1 MSDAHKPV
9 GTGDLEE
16 MHYELD
22 MPARSIIAAD
32 ARLCVGREVRRLGW
46 SRVLLVSDEFHEA
59 AGRVEEMSRLLENA
73 RISVSVYSDVNC
85 EPDTKIVESGFSR
98 YQADGCDGVVALG
111 GGSVID
117 AAKMINVRAH
127 NPGGVKQLMGVNNVT
142 RPCTGIVAIPTTA
155 GTGSEATKVVVI
167 ADSEN
172 AVKMT
177 GRDRAFVCAVAVL
190 DCKLTLSMPLG
201 LTGAVGIDAL
211 THAIEAFVSKEA
223 NTFTDAMAL
232 NAAGLISRS
241 IRRAVE
247 NGDDEDARR
256 DMLTGSFLAGI
267 AFSNASVGL
276 VHSMSEPLGACFHIP
291 HGLSNAMLLPAVTR
305 FSIEGASDRHA
316 ALARCMNLADESA
329 SDERCCQMLVEEL
342 HGLNRDLNIPTPA
355 SYGIDKSHYQDAIE
369 KMSLDASRAGSTAN
383 SPVVPTVEQI
393 AGIYR
398 SV

>member
-1 MSDAHKPV
+1 MSDVHKPAP
-9 GTGDLEE
+9 TGDLEE
-16 MHYELD
+16 MNYELD
-22 MPARSIIAAD
+22 MPGRSIIAAD
-32 ARLCVGREVRRLGW
+32 SRLCVGQEVRRLGW
-46 SRVLLVSDEFHEA
+46 SRVLLVSDEFHKA
-59 AGRVEEMSRLLENA
+59 AGRVEEMGRLLEEA
-73 RISVSVYSDVNC
+73 RIGVSVYCDVNC
-85 EPDTKIVESGFSR
+85 EPDTKIVESGFSQ

-117 AAKMINVRAH
+117 AAKTINVMAH
-127 NPGGVKQLMGVNNVT
+127 NPGSVKQLMGVNNVSAS
-142 RPCTGIVAIPTTA
+142 CTGIVAIPTTA

-190 DCKLTLSMPLG
+190 DCKLTMSMPPA
-201 LTGAVGIDAL
+201 LTGEVGIDAL
-211 THAIEAFVSKEA
+211 THAIEAFVSKQA
-223 NTFTDAMAL
+223 NTFTDAMAM
-232 NAAGLISRS
+232 NAADLIWRS

-247 NGDDEDARR
+247 DGSDQDARG

-276 VHSMSEPLGACFHIP
+276 VHSMSEPLGACFHIR

-305 FSIEGASDRHA
+305 FSIEGAPDRYA
-316 ALARCMNLADESA
+316 ALARSINLTDESA
-329 SDERCCQMLVEEL
+329 SDERCCWMLVEEL
-342 HGLNRDLNIPTPA
+342 GRLNRDLSIPTPGA
-355 SYGIDKSHYQDAIE
+355 YGIDNSDYQDAIE

>member
-1 MSDAHKPV
+1 MR
-9 GTGDLEE
+9 
-16 MHYELD
+16 YELD
-22 MPARSIIAAD
+22 MPGRSIIAAD
-32 ARLCVGREVRRLGW
+32 ARLDVGREVRRLGW
-46 SRVLLVSDEFHEA
+46 SRVLLVSDGFHEA
-59 AGRVEEMSRLLENA
+59 AGRVEEMSRLLEKA
-73 RISVSVYSDVNC
+73 RISVSVYSRVNC
-85 EPDTKIVESGFSR
+85 EPDTKIVENGLSQ
-98 YQADGCDGVVALG
+98 YQADGCDAIVALG

-117 AAKMINVRAH
+117 AAKTINAAAH

-142 RPCTGIVAIPTTA
+142 RPCTGILAVPTTA

-167 ADSEN
+167 SDSEN

-190 DCKLTLSMPLG
+190 DWKLTMSMPPA

-211 THAIEAFVSKEA
+211 THAIEAYVSRQA

-232 NAAGLISRS
+232 SAAGLIWRS

-247 NGDDEDARR
+247 NGNDEDARR

-276 VHSMSEPLGACFHIP
+276 VHSMSEPLGACFHVP

-305 FSIEGASDRHA
+305 FSIEVAPDRYA
-316 ALARCMNLADESA
+316 CLARCMNLADEGA
-329 SDERCCQMLVEEL
+329 SDERCCQMLIDEL
-342 HGLNRDLNIPTPA
+342 YRLNRELNIATPA
-355 SYGIDKSHYQDAIE
+355 AYGIDKSDYQDTIE
-369 KMSLDASRAGSTAN
+369 KMALDASKAGSTAN
-383 SPVVPTVEQI
+383 SPVVPTIEQI